1 MSVTVLTGRSGS
13 GKSRVLMKLIAG
25 FIKDP
30 FSKVIVIV
38 PGQLTFETEKNIME
52 QCRVSGILG
61 LEVMSVQRLA
71 FKVLEDAGSVSFIS
85 NAQKALYL
93 SRALEG
99 EAFGDISGIEDCT
112 AALMTRLK
120 SFCQTPESLRAAAED
135 LKDGELKKKL
145 LNTALVYGRYIRLC
159 KGRPD
164 VSDMYAMAAAA
175 APRAEFLRGA
185 HVVIDGMDSASPAVL
200 GFLTEVIYLS
210 SDVTAAFRSG
220 SEAEGDLFSSE
231 QEDMRRF
238 IEAAKKSGKAVTI
251 RNAAE
256 AGRYDCAELAY
267 LEANLYR
274 YPYKPYGGEVSAI
287 VLLKAQ
293 SLEAE
298 VDMIASG
305 ILKEIKEGRRFRDIA
320 IAAGGIDAYLPVIKA
335 KFAEC
340 GIPYFFDERRTLADN
355 TFFEFLHDALAAAA
369 GDADAAE
376 GYIYSIY
383 SPLGFEE
390 RISLKKYSKKYALR
404 GWHYM
409 SAFHRGSCEEAEI
422 LRRKALGPLRRL
434 EKGIGQETAHK
445 QIDAVKRFLKEC
457 GAEQKLGA
465 LREGL
470 YPGSPKSRETFLEGF
485 GQYARLE
492 QEYFAQVYEKS
503 LEALDGMAEVYG
515 DERIEPRAFSRLIKT
530 AFGNTKIALIPP
542 TTDEVSIYDISVA
555 RLPGIEVLFAAG
567 MHDGVW
573 PAKDDG
579 AGLLSRS
586 ERETLFEAGLN
597 LGVYD
602 AAEEKLKVYT
612 ALSKP
617 KKKLYISHN
626 AQTGQPSVLIDRIKR
641 LFPGLKA
648 YTQPEYTSAAGASAR
663 VLGGMAAVLAGGEPD
678 GRLTGMCS
686 LMVKTPGWSDKARRM
701 LLRTNAAA
709 PVAGEDAVRLYGG
722 IRCSATRIE
731 DYYKC
736 PFKHFLDFG
745 LKAEQERDY
754 ANDRVDMGTYMHLA
768 LDIFVKTLLE
778 DGTDI
783 KELSEADTEAR
794 MTVAALK
801 AAEIHE
807 EGKLK
812 NDERF
817 ALRLEL
823 LKKELVN
830 TALRIRSHFV
840 GSRANMFLSEQD
852 FSGYVVDTEFGD
864 IEITGKIDRID
875 VADGYFRVVD
885 YKSSSTGFSLKDFAG
900 GVRIQLP
907 LYIRAAQ
914 RLMESQGM
922 DLKPAGGYYM
932 RIGDAYKAS
941 EREVARDSRLT
952 GLSLRDAE
960 ALSALSTVN
969 ADGSFVAIDQAL
981 KISGELKSSARHFEE
996 YELRRLTE
1004 YTDELIRRAAEGMYS
1019 GDNAINPAVGAS
1031 GGDVCDYCA
1040 YGSVCM
1046 MDPGYEGNA
1055 SRQIGETQAL
1065 FSDEEGGAADVE

>member
-52 QCRVSGILG
+52 QCRVKGILG

-71 FKVLEDAGSVSFIS
+71 FKVLEDAGSVAFIS

-99 EAFGDISGIEDCT
+99 EAFGDISGLEDCT

-120 SFCQTPESLRAAAED
+120 SYCQTPESLRAAAEG

-145 LNTALVYGRYIRLC
+145 LNIALVYERYIKLC
-159 KGRPD
+159 GGSPD

-185 HVVIDGMDSASPAVL
+185 HVIIDGIDSASPAVL
-200 GFLTEVIYLS
+200 DFLAEVIYLS
-210 SDVTAAFRSG
+210 KDVTAAFRSG
-220 SEAEGDLFSSE
+220 SEEEGDLFYSE

-251 RNAAE
+251 RSVAE

-274 YPYKPYGGEVSAI
+274 YPYKPYGGEVNGI
-287 VLLKAQ
+287 ILLQAQ

-298 VDMIASG
+298 VEMIASG

-320 IAAGGIDAYLPVIKA
+320 IAVGGIDAYLPAIKA
-335 KFAEC
+335 KFTEC
-340 GIPYFFDERRTLADN
+340 NIPYFYDERRTLADN

-369 GDADAAE
+369 GDADAVE
-376 GYIYSIY
+376 GYVYSIY

-390 RISLKKYSKKYALR
+390 RASLKKYARKYALR
-404 GWHYM
+404 GWHYK
-409 SAFHRGSCEEAEI
+409 SAFYRGSGETEA
-422 LRRKALGPLRRL
+422 LRRKAMEPLFRL
-434 EKGIGQETAHK
+434 EKGIAQETAYK
-445 QIDAVKRFLKEC
+445 QIDAVKRFLNEC
-457 GAEQKLGA
+457 GAEQKLDA
-465 LREGL
+465 LRESLG
-470 YPGSPKSRETFLEGF
+470 KD
-485 GQYARLE
+485 ARLE
-492 QEYFAQVYEKS
+492 QEYFAQVYQKS
-503 LEALDGMAEVYG
+503 LETLDGMAQVFG
-515 DERIEPRAFSRLIKT
+515 DGRIEPRALSRLLKT

-542 TTDEVSIYDISVA
+542 TTDEVRIYDISVA
-555 RLPGIEVLFAAG
+555 RLPGVEVLFAAG

-579 AGLLSRS
+579 SGLLSRS

-602 AAEEKLKVYT
+602 ASEEKLKVYT

-641 LFPGLKA
+641 LFPRLSA
-648 YTQPEYTSAAGASAR
+648 CTQPEYSSIAGAQAR
-663 VLGGMAAVLAGGEPD
+663 VLGAMADVLAGGEPD
-678 GRLTGMCS
+678 GRLAGMCS
-686 LMVKTPGWSDKARRM
+686 LMLKTPGWRDKARRM
-701 LLRTNAAA
+701 LLRTNAAE
-709 PVAGEDAVRLYGG
+709 PVAKEDAVRLYGG

-754 ANDRVDMGTYMHLA
+754 TNDRVDIGTYMHLA
-768 LDIFVKTLLE
+768 LDMFVKALLE
-778 DGTDI
+778 DGADI

-794 MTVAALK
+794 MTAAAMK
-801 AAEIHE
+801 AAEVHE
-807 EGKLK
+807 DGKLK
-812 NDERF
+812 SDERF

-830 TALRIRSHFV
+830 TALRIRSHFL
-840 GSRANMFLSEQD
+840 GSRARVFLSEQD
-852 FSGYVVDTEFGD
+852 FSGYAVDTEFGEV
-864 IEITGKIDRID
+864 EITGKIDRID

-900 GVRIQLP
+900 GVSIQLP

-914 RLMESQGM
+914 RLLEAKGEY
-922 DLKPAGGYYM
+922 LKPAGGYYM
-932 RIGDAYKAS
+932 RIGDAYKSS

-960 ALSALSTVN
+960 ALSALSAVN
-969 ADGSFVAIDQAL
+969 EDGSFVAIDQAL
-981 KISGELKSSARHFEE
+981 KISGELKSSAKHFDEC
-996 YELRRLTE
+996 ELRRLTE

-1019 GDNAINPAVGAS
+1019 GDNAINPAVGTS
-1031 GGDVCDYCA
+1031 GADVCDYCA

-1055 SRQIGETQAL
+1055 SRQIAEMQSL
-1065 FSDEEGGAADVE
+1065 FLREEGGADDVE